1 MEEEC
6 IHTNLLL
13 QGPPRRL
20 LQWESSK
27 KAYLESGSRGQ
38 DRHGGRLN
46 IKGLVAFYRFTP
58 PLDGPATP
66 RKTVWN
72 KKKLKFLKKLKF

>member
-1 MEEEC
+1 MEEKC

-38 DRHGGRLN
+38 DRHGGRLK

-58 PLDGPATP
+58 PLDGPGYNMHVTI
-66 RKTVWN
+66 N
-72 KKKLKFLKKLKF
+72 

>member
-38 DRHGGRLN
+38 DRHGGRLK

-58 PLDGPATP
+58 PLDGPDSSYC
-66 RKTVWN
+66 
-72 KKKLKFLKKLKF
+72 